1 MYCVVVHYKTAA
13 AAAVE
18 EHQPVLDQKQTQLP
32 KTTCKLEAALRQ
44 PLGRL
49 NRRPPAEKLLS
60 TSSSFTTYIKLW
72 TQFGC
77 KKRQGFPSRRG
88 RVYFVARHL
97 RCFHSNSFFL
107 KMSCARQST
116 KLDIDQYRVI
126 IIHATF
132 KSNLL

>member
-88 RVYFVARHL
+88 RVYFVAETPTM
-97 RCFHSNSFFL
+97 FSFKLLFF
-107 KMSCARQST
+107 KMSRARQST

-126 IIHATF
+126 IIHTTF

>member
-1 MYCVVVHYKTAA
+1 MYCVVVHYKTAAA

-88 RVYFVARHL
+88 RVYFVAKDTYDV
-97 RCFHSNSFFL
+97 FIQTPFFKKCL
-107 KMSCARQST
+107 VQDNQ
-116 KLDIDQYRVI
+116 L
-126 IIHATF
+126 
-132 KSNLL
+132 N